1 MFNNMK
7 KILFVI
13 LVSLSFSLAAEEYKQ
28 PILTASQ
35 VVDLVLQHEQ
45 LDKNDIKVILLNFDY
60 LQRKWHLELAPSTK
74 PCLDCYPGFYIDDA
88 QDPKIESFMH
98 G

>member
-1 MFNNMK
+1 
-7 KILFVI
+7 VI
-13 LVSLSFSLAAEEYKQ
+13 
-28 PILTASQ
+28 
-35 VVDLVLQHEQ
+35 DLVLQQQQ
-45 LDKNDIKVILLNFDY
+45 LDKNDVKVILLNFDY

-74 PCLDCYPGFYIDDA
+74 PCLDCYPGFYIEDA